1 MITAKFFPNNSAT
14 LWVVCLI
21 HYCTHMYSDMLR
33 NIMEKR
39 EKSKKI
45 NKTKGTIEPHWSA
58 LSIEID
64 QWTFKQSVNMT
75 CVILK
80 GTWASSSVLQIHCDF
95 EFLQTLKW
103 MQMKWSIVK
112 GPQGPEKPQQTTEAA
127 AVWRFNV
134 FILYKKY
141 YWIGNIE
148 LGKVYDIRQFI

>member
-1 MITAKFFPNNSAT
+1 
-14 LWVVCLI
+14 
-21 HYCTHMYSDMLR
+21 
-33 NIMEKR
+33 
-39 EKSKKI
+39 
-45 NKTKGTIEPHWSA
+45 
-58 LSIEID
+58 
-64 QWTFKQSVNMT
+64 MT